1 MNSVNTNMGAMV
13 ALKSLNMT
21 NASMEATQKRISTGF
36 RVADA
41 VDDGAA
47 FAVAQ
52 RVRGDVSALTSA
64 NQQMDNA
71 KGLLDTSKTALEGIS
86 DALIKSKGLLGKIAD
101 SSIPQGDRDQ
111 AVTDY
116 KRLVVQVANY
126 TDNSQYNGQTLLGAT
141 GTTSGTPAAGTSK
154 SVINNEVGAT
164 TTLSAA
170 DTSGLANTMATLI
183 GSTFTRTAGV
193 DAFGA
198 IAAGADQTSASTALS
213 TTTGAT
219 SFSVAEKGVLDKLN
233 QNGADTNLL
242 TASVKFNTAKIGSLN
257 AGMGA
262 LIDADLS
269 QEAANLQSLQI
280 RQQLGTQSLS
290 MANQAPQALLSL
302 FR

>member
-13 ALKSLNMT
+13 ALKSLNIT
-21 NASMEATQKRISTGF
+21 NSEMEATQKRISTGF

-52 RVRGDVSALTSA
+52 RVRGDVAALTSA
-64 NQQMDNA
+64 NKQMDNA
-71 KGLLDTSKTALEGIS
+71 KGLLDTSKTSLEGIS
-86 DALIKSKGLLGKIAD
+86 NVLVAAKGLLGKIAD
-101 SSIPQGDRDQ
+101 ASIPDGDRDQ
-111 AVTDY
+111 AVIKY
-116 KRLVVQVANY
+116 KELVVQVANY
-126 TDNSQYNGQTLLGAT
+126 TDNSAYNGQTLLGKTA
-141 GTTSGTPAAGTSK
+141 GAVAGTAK

-170 DTSGLANTMATLI
+170 DVSGLASTMATLI
-183 GSTFTRTAGV
+183 GATFSRTAPGVDTFTAGTA
-193 DAFGA
+193 
-198 IAAGADQTSASTALS
+198 AAAQTAASTALS

-219 SFSVAEKGVLDKLN
+219 SFADAQKGVLDKLN

-242 TASVKFNTAKIGSLN
+242 TASIKFNSAKIGSLN